1 MKKYSFF
8 SSLIL
13 SIFLFI
19 SVSASEILHTCNN
32 LTGAQGMSSFRM
44 INDDEA
50 TNGRAIEVDYN
61 PSNTIRFHF
70 GFDFSTPLNIKTY
83 ADENGYFEFKLKVS
97 DVRIFQ
103 DFDEITMELSSENSS
118 SGWFKWNMKTE
129 IQAANTMLYDNEW
142 ITIRARLSTASWDK
156 GTGDRAIDWTQ
167 VRYFR
172 IYFIMQTTD
181 YNQVKLY
188 IDDLRAVMPEEPIG
202 ELIPFLA
209 DEHTYMISEC
219 NTLAGQHG
227 WSVRSVAD
235 NAAASGGKAIMIRN
249 NPNNV
254 ERFNFGFMF
263 NPIDLTQF
271 VEDNGF
277 LEIRFMSDNANI
289 FSQFDEVA
297 MEISSHNSTN
307 GFFKWNIKTEMQV
320 DDVTVPGNNQWVNIR
335 ARLNTASWNTDL
347 INPIDWSN
355 ICYFKIIFVQNNNT
369 GYETARLYIDDVRV
383 TMTASYI
390 PPEEPANIALGKNV
404 YTSDFFGN
412 INDFKKMTDGS
423 NDTYWTSSDVSGQPM
438 WVTVDLEKPYLLNRF
453 VMETAGAAN
462 LDNSLNI
469 RTMKVQA
476 SIDDGQFKTV
486 AEVTSNT
493 ANSIIRSINAYGR
506 YVRFWI
512 SDAGSDKIPRIAEIR
527 ISGEELQANEEIQV
541 ANGLARKPLAEPNPR
556 IMNTVNQSEDYIL
569 AVYSASDAA
578 YNLDLSGASDV
589 SDKLQR
595 ILDDCAQTGG
605 GTVFL
610 PVGKYRITKSINI
623 PTHVTLRG
631 DWKNPD
637 LVTNGDYGTI
647 IVADVE
653 STTAEFPGLFRLHG
667 SSGVRGI
674 TVYYPNQNNINNVKQ
689 YPYTFEFPG
698 YAGSNTGEGSF
709 MSQSLIDITLINA
722 YRGISSGYTDKTR
735 NGNNE
740 AHFIKNIKG
749 TCLKEGVL
757 VTNCSDTGRTQ
768 DIYISTNY
776 WYNAGAVFN
785 APTKLQLDV
794 YTRENLIAVQ
804 FGDTEWETVYNINV
818 DNAFVGLDII
828 PGPRIAPVVELF
840 KFRAENCIIGIRIQD
855 VDKRAGFQLAN
866 AVIKT
871 VDYRKDAVAVLALS
885 NTGREVDTQIYEG
898 SALFQNCTLD
908 AGIGQL
914 VRIERDMVLNF
925 QNCTFG
931 SFGSEYAIENIG
943 GRLVIEGSAFTQEMT
958 EENRGILAGQ
968 HSKLTQINSNQF
980 IGNQS
985 FFVEKH
991 NAAQNYA
998 VDYSDRALP
1007 KLDVVDHKKFTGN
1020 LKPGTNLVFVA
1031 TQAPYFAPTD
1041 GFSDASSAIQQALN
1055 DAGNAGGGTVFLPTG
1070 YYRLEQALNVPANV
1084 EIRGIDDVPHRADG
1098 KGTTFF
1104 VTHGAGSTLET
1115 SNQLATITLNAGAG
1129 IRGVNFFYPL
1139 QSSAVTPYPWAIRG
1153 NGNNVYVLYVTFVNG
1168 FRGVDFSGNYSAP
1181 CNGHYIR
1188 YVCGTLLHEGISVG
1202 KSDEGWVE
1210 SVNYNV
1216 SYWIRTD
1223 LPHSMA
1229 EYYNPNWFVPMSIID
1244 GYIANNATMLAF
1256 GACGNEHVLN
1266 IAMYGGE
1273 TAYKF
1278 YKQNDVGPNAT
1289 LINVPADGVSRNI
1302 VINGSG
1308 SNGIK
1313 IINSVLNPLFG
1324 TTGRNGITITDGKVQ
1339 IYNSILI
1346 DIVGTGNDGLWND
1359 ALNISGGE
1367 IIVQGTAFNDGNVNI
1382 TGGTGVVNGVVMKGR
1397 MRTEIP
1403 NRRGFERNTSSV
1415 IYHTLQRGAAPN
1427 TQSATNISW
1436 EKESENMNATGFCR
1450 ARAVLNPES
1459 SGRVYYTSSN
1469 PSVASVH
1476 WSGIIT
1482 GVSTGTATIT
1492 ASSAPNGEGISVSKQ
1507 INVLNATIDYAWQNA
1522 PENMN
1527 AGDEMTVSVI
1537 HTPVGI
1543 FTGTN
1548 SFYSSNPS
1556 VATIDKNTAELKAI
1570 SDGIVTIYGIDNQGH
1585 IVYKDITIGNV
1596 TTLLET
1602 HEEQNIF
1609 VYPNPVKDILYIE
1622 SPVHLQKI
1630 MIYDMNGKI
1639 IYTSE
1644 ETDKI
1649 NMSSFVKGIYILKI
1663 VSENNVSEYKIVKM

>member
-1 MKKYSFF
+1 MKKHLFL
-8 SSLIL
+8 SSLL
-13 SIFLFI
+13 AFFM
-19 SVSASEILHTCNN
+19 SASATEILHTCDD
-32 LTGAQGMSSFRM
+32 LTGAQGMSSHRV
-44 INDDEA
+44 INDNEA
-50 TNGRAIEVDYN
+50 TNGKAIEVDYN
-61 PSNTIRFHF
+61 SGNAMRFNF
-70 GFDFSTPLNIKTY
+70 GFDISVPLNIKMY
-83 ADENGYFEFKLKVS
+83 VDENGYFEFKIKAS

-103 DFDEITMELSSENSS
+103 DFDEITMELSSGNSS

-129 IQAANTMLYDNEW
+129 IQTANTMLFNNEW

-156 GTGDRAIDWTQ
+156 GTGANAIDWTQ

-172 IYFIMQTTD
+172 MFFIKQTTD

-188 IDDLRAVMPEEPIG
+188 IDDLRAVMPDEPIG

-219 NTLAGQHG
+219 NTLAGQQG
-227 WSVRSVAD
+227 LSVRNVVD
-235 NAAASGGKAIMIRN
+235 NVAASGGKAIMMRN
-249 NPNNV
+249 NPNNR
-254 ERFNFGFMF
+254 ERYNFGFTF

-271 VEDNGF
+271 VDNNGF
-277 LEIRFMSDNANI
+277 LEIRFMTDNAAI
-289 FSQFDEVA
+289 FSQFDEVT
-297 MEISSHNSTN
+297 MEISSNNATN
-307 GFFKWNIKTEMQV
+307 GFFKWNIKTEILSAG
-320 DDVTVPGNNQWVNIR
+320 TAIPGNNQWFNVK
-335 ARLNTASWNTDL
+335 ARLNTASWNKDL
-347 INPIDWSN
+347 VNPTNWSN
-355 ICYFKIIFVQNNNT
+355 ICYFRILFVQNNNT

-383 TMTASYI
+383 TMAASYI

-404 YTSDFFGN
+404 YTSDFYGN
-412 INDFKKMTDGS
+412 VNDFRKMTDGS
-423 NDTYWTSSDVSGQPM
+423 NGSYWTSSDASGQAA

-453 VMETAGAAN
+453 VMETAGAAGLN
-462 LDNSLNI
+462 NSLNI
-469 RTMKVQA
+469 KTMKVQA
-476 SIDDGQFKTV
+476 SIDGGQFKTV

-493 ANSIIRSINAYGR
+493 SNSIIRSINAYGR

-512 SDAGSDKIPRIAEIR
+512 NDAGNDKIPRIAEIR
-527 ISGEELQANEEIQV
+527 ISGEELNEEILV

-556 IMNTVNQSEDYIL
+556 IMNTVNQGEDYVL

-578 YNLDLSGASDV
+578 YNLDLSGSADV

-595 ILDDCAQTGG
+595 MLDDCAQTGG

-631 DWKNPD
+631 DWKDPD
-637 LVTNGDYGTI
+637 LVSNGDYGTI
-647 IVADVE
+647 IIADVA

-674 TVYYPNQNNINNVKQ
+674 TVFYPNQNNINNVKQ

-698 YAGSNTGEGSF
+698 YAGSNTGEGAF

-722 YRGISSGYTDKTR
+722 YRGISSGYTDKSR

-740 AHFIKNIKG
+740 VHFIKNIKG

-768 DIYISTNY
+768 DIYISTDY
-776 WYNAGAVFN
+776 WHNAGAAFN

-794 YTRENLIAVQ
+794 YTRENLIGVQ
-804 FGDTEWETVYNINV
+804 FGDTEWETVYNVNV

-840 KFRAENCIIGIRIQD
+840 KLRVENCIIGVRIQD

-871 VDYRKDAVAVLALS
+871 VDYRKDAVAVLSLC
-885 NTGREVDTQIYEG
+885 NTGKEVDTQIYEG

-914 VRIERDMVLNF
+914 VRIEKDMVLNF

-931 SFGSEYAIENIG
+931 TFGSEYAVENIA
-943 GRLVIEGSAFTQEMT
+943 GRLVIEGSTFSQEMT

-968 HSKLTQINSNQF
+968 FSKLTQINSNQF
-980 IGNQS
+980 TGNAS
-985 FFVEKH
+985 FFTENTGGGK
-991 NAAQNYA
+991 YA
-998 VDYSDRALP
+998 VDNSNRALP
-1007 KLDVVDHKKFTGN
+1007 KLDVADHKKFTGN

-1031 TQAPYFAPTD
+1031 SKAPYFAPNN
-1041 GFSDASSAIQQALN
+1041 GYSDASAAIQQALN

-1070 YYRLEQALNVPANV
+1070 YYRLEQTLNVPANV
-1084 EIRGIDDVPHRADG
+1084 EIRGIDDVSHRADG

-1104 VTHGAGSTLET
+1104 VTHGAGATLTT
-1115 SNQLATITLNAGAG
+1115 SDQLATITLNAGAG

-1139 QSSAVTPYPWAIRG
+1139 QTSAVSPYPWAIRG
-1153 NGNNVYVLYVTFVNG
+1153 NGDDVYAVDVTFANG

-1188 YVCGTLLHEGISVG
+1188 YVSGALLHDGISVG

-1216 SYWIRTD
+1216 SYWVRTD
-1223 LPHSMA
+1223 LPHWMA
-1229 EYYNPNWFVPMSIID
+1229 EPHNPNWSVPMSIIND
-1244 GYIANNATMLAF
+1244 YIANNATMLAF
-1256 GACGNEHVLN
+1256 GACGDEHVLN

-1278 YKQNDVGPNAT
+1278 YKQNGVGANVV
-1289 LINVPADGVSRNI
+1289 LINVPADGVGRNI
-1302 VINGSG
+1302 VVNGSA
-1308 SNGIK
+1308 SKGIK

-1324 TTGRNGITITDGKVQ
+1324 TTGRNGITITDGKAH

-1346 DIVGTGNDGLWND
+1346 DIVGTGIDGKWND
-1359 ALNISGGE
+1359 ALNVTGGE
-1367 IIVQGTAFNDGNVNI
+1367 IVVQGTAFNDGNVNI

-1403 NRRGFERNTSSV
+1403 DKRGFEKNASAV
-1415 IYHTLQRGAAPN
+1415 IYHTLQRGASPN
-1427 TQSATNISW
+1427 ILAATTISW
-1436 EKESENMNATGFCR
+1436 EKEPENINATGFSR
-1450 ARAVLNPES
+1450 ARAVLNPQS
-1459 SGRVYYTSSN
+1459 CGKVYYTSNN
-1469 PSVASVH
+1469 PAVASVH

-1482 GVSTGTATIT
+1482 GLSNGTATIT
-1492 ASSAPNGEGISVSKQ
+1492 ASSAPNGEGVSISKQ
-1507 INVLNATIDYAWQNA
+1507 INVSNATTNYAWQNA

-1527 AGDEMTVSVI
+1527 AGDEMTVSAA
-1537 HTPVGI
+1537 HTPTGI

-1548 SFYSSNPS
+1548 SFYSNNPS
-1556 VATIDKNTAELKAI
+1556 VATIDENTAVLKAV
-1570 SDGIVTIYGIDNQGH
+1570 SDGIATIYGIDNQGH
-1585 IVYKDITIGNV
+1585 IVYKDIAIGNV
-1596 TTLLET
+1596 TDIVET
-1602 HEEQNIF
+1602 HDEQTIF
-1609 VYPNPVKDILYIE
+1609 VYPNPVKDILHIE
-1622 SPVHLQKI
+1622 SPAHLQKI
-1630 MIYDMNGKI
+1630 ILFDVNGKI
-1639 IYTSE
+1639 IYVSE
-1644 ETDKI
+1644 KTDKI
-1649 NMSSFVKGIYILKI
+1649 NMSSFAKGIYILKI
-1663 VSENNVSEYKIVKM
+1663 VSENNVSEYKIVKI